1 MKQTEINVYRT
12 KRKNIMKKLVLSLLL
27 SGIMFAG
34 FAQEKS
40 NVKEG
45 VNRDGRRSAKKE
57 FKLDKKSA
65 EEIAQLRTDRM
76 DQKLKFTDKQ
86 RKEIYALQLDQAK
99 KDKMHAADRKESM
112 ERMKKERMAQRE
124 KLMKNLSPDQQK
136 LYKESFAE
144 NRKQHRMRRSD
155 DRPMRRD
162 RNDINHKDGKNNVEV
177 SKEVSLKNS

>member
-99 KDKMHAADRKESM
+99 KIKCTPRIA
-112 ERMKKERMAQRE
+112 
-124 KLMKNLSPDQQK
+124 
-136 LYKESFAE
+136 
-144 NRKQHRMRRSD
+144 
-155 DRPMRRD
+155 
-162 RNDINHKDGKNNVEV
+162 RNPWSV
-177 SKEVSLKNS
+177 